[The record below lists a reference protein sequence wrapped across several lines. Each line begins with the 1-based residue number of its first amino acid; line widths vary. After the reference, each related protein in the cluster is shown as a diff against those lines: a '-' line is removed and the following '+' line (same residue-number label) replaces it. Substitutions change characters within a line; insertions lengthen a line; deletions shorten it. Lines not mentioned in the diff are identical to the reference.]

1 MNSDQMASIRR
12 NRSRIRWQWWR
23 WENTLCRHLLKKYL
37 DYTLGVGWGK
47 DHRPFSLHSPKPVA
61 VEAVVKIMFCI
72 AVSNTNLLCSR
83 VLLYFATRFKPSH
96 GLSLKRFL
104 LAPVEQVT

>member
-1 MNSDQMASIRR
+1 MVEMGEHIVREKWIYIEKAKIIREKHYQR
-12 NRSRIRWQWWR
+12 
-23 WENTLCRHLLKKYL
+23 CRHLLKKYL

-72 AVSNTNLLCSR
+72 AVSS
-83 VLLYFATRFKPSH
+83 
-96 GLSLKRFL
+96 
-104 LAPVEQVT
+104 